1 VTLVGA
7 QLLGLRMSAALDGAA
22 PAHWWDQRKAD
33 SLWSDIA
40 LGPTGRGSFADDG
53 RSRARRGT
61 EPKFIESKDQCVA
74 ATVRVTGVTVAQED
88 GDMQK
93 VGNIGKFLQLGS
105 VVQGGQRNP
114 RWFSLPGSWRMPRI
128 QIMRRRDQSNT
139 VERDER
145 RTVRMLATAEEH
157 GGW

>member
-1 VTLVGA
+1 
-7 QLLGLRMSAALDGAA
+7 M
-22 PAHWWDQRKAD
+22 
-33 SLWSDIA
+33 
-40 LGPTGRGSFADDG
+40 
-53 RSRARRGT
+53 
-61 EPKFIESKDQCVA
+61 A
-74 ATVRVTGVTVAQED
+74 ATVRVTGATVAQED